1 MRCHIVRGPW
11 AVVRAGLAAILLA
24 ACAREQAAAPSPEA
38 SAGSTSYQAVIED
51 LKGQLPDVATAR
63 CIGEMSF
70 TDSGLAVGRSSCGVN
85 FRALTATVIGDGLIC
100 VYSASPA
107 DEETATLVA
116 AGYFACADKRRGR
129 VWFHSEK
136 GALHGTVRAE
146 SDAGELILFY
156 YQEI

>member
-1 MRCHIVRGPW
+1 MRCHMVRGPW
-11 AVVRAGLAAILLA
+11 AVVRAGVTAILLA
-24 ACAREQAAAPSPEA
+24 ACAQEQTAAPSSGA
-38 SAGSTSYQAVIED
+38 TAGSASYQTVVED

-70 TDSGLAVGRSSCGVN
+70 ADGGLAVGRSSCGVN
-85 FRALTATVIGDGLIC
+85 FRALTATVMSDGLIC

-107 DEETATLVA
+107 DAETATLVA

-129 VWFHSEK
+129 VWFHSER
-136 GALHGTVRAE
+136 GALQGTVRAE
-146 SDAGELILFY
+146 SDAGEVIHFY

>member
-1 MRCHIVRGPW
+1 MT
-11 AVVRAGLAAILLA
+11 AILLA
-24 ACAREQAAAPSPEA
+24 ACAQKETADPSPEA
-38 SAGSTSYQAVIED
+38 TAGRTSYQAVVED

-70 TDSGLAVGRSSCGVN
+70 ADGGLAVGRSSCGIN
-85 FRALTATVIGDGLIC
+85 FRALTATVMGDGLIC

-107 DEETATLVA
+107 DEEIATLVA
-116 AGYFACADKRRGR
+116 TGYFACADERRGR
-129 VWFHSEK
+129 VWFHSER

-146 SDAGELILFY
+146 SDAGEVIHFY